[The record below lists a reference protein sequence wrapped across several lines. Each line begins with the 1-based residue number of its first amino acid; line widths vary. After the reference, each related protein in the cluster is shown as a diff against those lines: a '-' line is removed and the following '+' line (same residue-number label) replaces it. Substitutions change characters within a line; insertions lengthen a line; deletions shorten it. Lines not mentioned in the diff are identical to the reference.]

1 MDNPTW
7 SDIYTAEELAAALDL
22 QAAKLARKHGY
33 YEISAELSHAA
44 ECIRD
49 LAERNE
55 ELTKAGGDLMRK
67 ILAGRESLS
76 KLPS

>member
-7 SDIYTAEELAAALDL
+7 SDIYTAEELAAALDV

-33 YEISAELSHAA
+33 YEIAAELRHAA

-55 ELTKAGGDLMRK
+55 YLTKAGGDLMRK